1 MGIDK
6 PDVRFVI
13 HYNIPKSIENYY
25 QETGRAGRD
34 GMEGRCILYYSHK
47 DVAKLEHLMRDK
59 ALSEREVGAQLINE
73 TVSYA
78 ESAVC
83 RRKILLNY
91 FGEEY
96 DTGQCTKM
104 CDNCNSPK
112 ELIEA
117 KTETQQVL
125 TIINGLD
132 EQFTMVY
139 LMHILLGKP
148 NPQVKMFRHDERDF
162 FGIGKGGVFFYGEKF
177 FSFFKT
183 NFGFFSFLFKFI
195 KIVFKFLLR
204 NFSSLNLVD
213 QGLKQNIALVNNR
226 VYFGL

>member
-13 HYNIPKSIENYY
+13 HFNIPKSIENYY

-34 GMEGRCILYYSHK
+34 GLEGKCLLYYSHK

-59 ALSEREVGAQLINE
+59 PLSEREVGAQLIHE

-96 DTGQCTKM
+96 DTNQCNCM
-104 CDNCNSPK
+104 CDNCNNPK
-112 ELIEA
+112 EMLEA
-117 KTETQQVL
+117 KKEAS
-125 TIINGLD
+125 
-132 EQFTMVY
+132 
-139 LMHILLGKP
+139 KP
-148 NPQVKMFRHDERDF
+148 YR
-162 FGIGKGGVFFYGEKF
+162 
-177 FSFFKT
+177 
-183 NFGFFSFLFKFI
+183 
-195 KIVFKFLLR
+195 
-204 NFSSLNLVD
+204 
-213 QGLKQNIALVNNR
+213 
-226 VYFGL
+226 

>member
-34 GMEGRCILYYSHK
+34 GLEGKCILYYSHK
-47 DVAKLEHLMRDK
+47 DVSKLEHLMRDK

-73 TVSYA
+73 TVAYS

-83 RRKILLNY
+83 RRKILLSY

-96 DTGQCTKM
+96 DEDNCGGM
-104 CDNCNSPK
+104 CDNCKSPK

-117 KTETQQVL
+117 KTEAQQALKV
-125 TIINGLD
+125 
-132 EQFTMVY
+132 
-139 LMHILLGKP
+139 
-148 NPQVKMFRHDERDF
+148 
-162 FGIGKGGVFFYGEKF
+162 
-177 FSFFKT
+177 
-183 NFGFFSFLFKFI
+183 I
-195 KIVFKFLLR
+195 KSLR
-204 NFSSLNLVD
+204 
-213 QGLKQNIALVNNR
+213 
-226 VYFGL
+226 